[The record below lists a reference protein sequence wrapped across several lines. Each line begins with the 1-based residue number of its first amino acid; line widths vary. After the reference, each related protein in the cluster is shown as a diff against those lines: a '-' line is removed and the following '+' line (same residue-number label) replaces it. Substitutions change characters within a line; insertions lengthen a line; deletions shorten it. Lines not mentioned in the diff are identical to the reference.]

1 MDKII
6 LRGKQLIDGEVNFE
20 NITQEFNSFEEY
32 RKFYEEIRENA
43 ESMYGDYSRTV
54 RVGVFGFRFS
64 SGSDDYEEWV
74 EVTDN
79 DEN

>member
-6 LRGKQLIDGEVNFE
+6 LRGKQLIDGEINFE

-43 ESMYGDYSRTV
+43 AAIYGNCREL
-54 RVGVFGFRFS
+54 RIGVFGFRFT
-64 SGSDDYEEWV
+64 GCPEDYEEWV
-74 EVTDN
+74 EVD
-79 DEN
+79 DED

>member
-6 LRGKQLIDGEVNFE
+6 LCGKQLIDGEINFE
-20 NITQEFNSFEEY
+20 NITREFNSFEEY

-43 ESMYGDYSRTV
+43 ESMYGNDSDL

-64 SGSDDYEEWV
+64 GGPDDYEEWV
-74 EVTDN
+74 EVIDN
-79 DEN
+79 DKNY